1 MSRLTPESLAEYQ
14 ASLDEST
21 LNPRA
26 SVVRLTVRDTD
37 AHRRRAER
45 RSYVLLAL
53 LALAVSTLGLWGAWD
68 RQPMGEARTE
78 RQQEV
83 ERG

>member
-1 MSRLTPESLAEYQ
+1 MIRLNDDLPACQ

-21 LNPRA
+21 LSPRA
-26 SVVRLTVRDTD
+26 AVVRLPIRDRD
-37 AHRRRAER
+37 AARRRRAER
-45 RSYVLLAL
+45 RTWLWLTLLML
-53 LALAVSTLGLWGAWD
+53 LTTVGGLWGAWD

>member
-1 MSRLTPESLAEYQ
+1 MTKTQ
-14 ASLDEST
+14 
-21 LNPRA
+21 
-26 SVVRLTVRDTD
+26 
-37 AHRRRAER
+37 HAER
-45 RSYVLLAL
+45 RSYVLMAL

>member
-1 MSRLTPESLAEYQ
+1 MIRLHSELYDP
-14 ASLDEST
+14 DESC
-21 LNPRA
+21 NDPRRA
-26 SVVRLTVRDTD
+26 VVRLPARDAD
-37 AHRRRAER
+37 DRRRRAER